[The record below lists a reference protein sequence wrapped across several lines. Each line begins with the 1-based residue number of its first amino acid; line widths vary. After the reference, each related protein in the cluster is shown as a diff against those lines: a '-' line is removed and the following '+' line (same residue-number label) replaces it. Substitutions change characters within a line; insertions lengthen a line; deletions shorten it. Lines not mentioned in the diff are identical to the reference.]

1 MWKCQMYYILVWAL
15 GILHLFLNTE
25 TKLISCLLVTKT
37 WDKAVKGNTCQEEKI
52 DR

>member
-1 MWKCQMYYILVWAL
+1 MYYILVWTL

-25 TKLISCLLVTKT
+25 IKLISCSLVTKT
-37 WDKAVKGNTCQEEKI
+37 WDKAVKGNTHQKEKI